1 MGIFGAIYSFLD
13 MFLINFN
20 SQSSGNATM
29 HCTYIAMH
37 QMVIFSCG
45 INHESKRA
53 FQFFKRLLLE
63 MGQFYSELSPSQVC
77 FAIFQRDGKALI

>member
-53 FQFFKRLLLE
+53 FQFFKRFVLE